1 MSKSDLSDLDKLP
14 LDEPTAVILWHSN
27 NITPKKLY
35 DAKHFG
41 TTKRF
46 LTMTENGLNSTFLT
60 LKNDL

>member
-1 MSKSDLSDLDKLP
+1 MLQN
-14 LDEPTAVILWHSN
+14 A
-27 NITPKKLY
+27 KKGQ
-35 DAKHFG
+35 HFG